1 MALATRPFDPAEFLD
16 SEESIDEYVRAA
28 GEDGDASEIARAL
41 GVVARARGMSALSR
55 QTGIPRTTL
64 YKALSG
70 QGNPELA
77 TVAKVARA
85 LGFRL
90 TLAADAQAVP
100 SADPAVAPPP
110 TRAA

>member
-1 MALATRPFDPAEFLD
+1 MALTTRPFDPAEFLD
-16 SEESIDEYVRAA
+16 SEEGIEEYVRAA
-28 GEDGDASEIARAL
+28 SEDGDASAIAHAL

-77 TVAKVARA
+77 TVAKAARA

-90 TLAADAQAVP
+90 TLAADPRPTP
-100 SADPAVAPPP
+100 SAEPAVASP
-110 TRAA
+110 TKAA

>member
-16 SEESIDEYVRAA
+16 SDESIEEYVRAA
-28 GEDGDASEIARAL
+28 SEDGDAPAIARAL
-41 GVVARARGMSALSR
+41 GVVARARGISALSR

-90 TLAADAQAVP
+90 TLAADAQAAP
-100 SADPAVAPPP
+100 PAAPVVAPP
-110 TRAA
+110 TSAA

>member
-1 MALATRPFDPAEFLD
+1 MTQKVPAGETLLELSEALAQRQLRE
-16 SEESIDEYVRAA
+16 A
-28 GEDGDASEIARAL
+28 GAEIASAIAHAL

-77 TVAKVARA
+77 TVAKAARA

-90 TLAADAQAVP
+90 TLAADPRPTP
-100 SADPAVAPPP
+100 SAEPAVASP
-110 TRAA
+110 TKAA